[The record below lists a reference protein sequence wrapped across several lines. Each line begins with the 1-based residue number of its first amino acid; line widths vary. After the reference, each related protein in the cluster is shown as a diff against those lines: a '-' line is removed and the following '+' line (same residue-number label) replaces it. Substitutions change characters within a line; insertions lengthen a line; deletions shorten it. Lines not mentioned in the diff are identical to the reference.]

1 MWLVWIFSFQA
12 VWTDRFPDRLY
23 SSETW
28 PLKGADVFTSWCP
41 FYSFG
46 MKLKKFTL
54 IFHRKNWALLRSMH
68 FRSWPP
74 KRFVFSALF
83 CPSFSA
89 TTLHTS
95 SKLRC
100 CRCRLLAW
108 SRWHH
113 SQHCRL
119 LCDILGRLDHV
130 SIQKDTAPPSITH
143 TENVTRPP
151 GGWKSCNAWARRLCK
166 ANNCTVNSKI
176 FNNFEKEL
184 WTFSTFV
191 WIKTFPCPSRV
202 FSWFC
207 WTSHK
212 WHQANWVL
220 PQLCRNFHRHIPPKR
235 FGRASSSGQLGI
247 LKVVQQFLVYK
258 RHLEVQHSSWHN
270 PGPRCGLKV
279 HFNAIHVVIV
289 RCHVLRGFLLTMFV
303 LCSGCCCRRDRV
315 RRRRAPWCCP
325 SFSLGLLSVVWDPSV
340 ASIAVCSLNL
350 SGLLPAVWRS
360 WFWLERSS
368 IGKQAPRCGFFL
380 FWRDGGILQ
389 FSQFFSVGWVFS
401 FKWCLM
407 ERSRSDRKVQQKVSS
422 SPLAI
427 PCHLCWITQKS
438 EALNTAQIELQNA
451 LDNITEAAA
460 QGSKMK
466 ARNDRKVMI
475 FRLDDYLFHF
485 ERYIYIYIQVNFYPT
500 IANYDHW
507 RNVDAPW

>member
-100 CRCRLLAW
+100 CRCRLLAF

-113 SQHCRL
+113 SQRCRL

-130 SIQKDTAPPSITH
+130 SIQKNTAPPSITH

-166 ANNCTVNSKI
+166 AKNCTVNKKI
-176 FNNFEKEL
+176 FNYFEKEL
-184 WTFSTFV
+184 WAFSTFV
-191 WIKTFPCPSRV
+191 CGSKLFHVLIECPCDFVGQVTSDIKRTECCHNSAGIPIAIFLRSGLEELL
-202 FSWFC
+202 
-207 WTSHK
+207 
-212 WHQANWVL
+212 HQV
-220 PQLCRNFHRHIPPKR
+220 
-235 FGRASSSGQLGI
+235 GQMGI

-279 HFNAIHVVIV
+279 HFNAIHIVIV

-380 FWRDGGILQ
+380 FWRDGDILQ
-389 FSQFFSVGWVFS
+389 FSQFFSLGWVFS
-401 FKWCLM
+401 FKWCLT
-407 ERSRSDRKVQQKVSS
+407 ERSRSEGR
-422 SPLAI
+422 
-427 PCHLCWITQKS
+427 
-438 EALNTAQIELQNA
+438 
-451 LDNITEAAA
+451 
-460 QGSKMK
+460 
-466 ARNDRKVMI
+466 
-475 FRLDDYLFHF
+475 
-485 ERYIYIYIQVNFYPT
+485 
-500 IANYDHW
+500 
-507 RNVDAPW
+507 